1 MNTIILI
8 NNTIEDIELDIR
20 GFNIP
25 ASSSITITDYLT
37 EREITQSTVLVSK
50 IATGDISVSNGTTAL
65 SSTDGIKYCL
75 GDFSNVSI
83 VDEYRDLSGKLRVH
97 QTSRKLGTA
106 IYWTGEG
113 DDTTNPRLVG
123 GGTPIV
129 ANHGLGDPDPE
140 PVYIDFNIV
149 ENETWLHEGYITW
162 KDALLDTI
170 TLEMVPRVTAT
181 TAGSNTNYNLYG
193 GYLIIPAA
201 GNGVVEITSDI
212 TTHTGGLI
220 YIPDDDQH
228 NRPLAFWNATW
239 NTTTKRYENITPAP
253 TGNGSYNMFSIEVV
267 LARFINRVPLL
278 ASGFIALNSS
288 DTDQVGS
295 GMRLKVTAD
304 TNTTIAGDHNW
315 SMASILCMHR
325 ARSI

>member
-1 MNTIILI
+1 MTTIILT
-8 NNTIEDIELDIR
+8 NTTTEDIELDVR

-25 ASSSITITDYLT
+25 ASSTTTITDYLT
-37 EREITQSTVLVSK
+37 DREVAQSEVLVAK
-50 IATGDISVSNGTTAL
+50 VAVGDIAVSNGVTTFP
-65 SSTDGIKYCL
+65 TTEGIKYCL
-75 GDFSNVSI
+75 GEFSNVSI

-129 ANHGLGDPDPE
+129 VNHIVGDPDPD
-140 PVYIDFNIV
+140 PIYVDFNIV

-170 TLEMVPRVTAT
+170 TLEVVPRVTT
-181 TAGSNTNYNLYG
+181 TTVGTNTNYNLYG
-193 GYLIIPAA
+193 GYLIVPAA
-201 GNGVVEITSDI
+201 GNGTVAITSDI
-212 TTHTGGLI
+212 TTHTGGLV
-220 YIPDDDQH
+220 YVPDDDQH
-228 NRPLAFWNATW
+228 NAPVAFWDATW
-239 NTTTKRYENITPAP
+239 NTVTKRYENITPAP
-253 TGNGSYNMFSIEVV
+253 YGNGRYNMFTVEVT
-267 LARFINRVPLL
+267 LARFINKVPLL
-278 ASGFIALNSS
+278 SNGFIALNSS

-304 TNTTIAGDHNW
+304 TNMAISGDHNW